1 MLYNVDMEVQLAV
14 AKINKYATSDSGDS
28 VEVIERPNGG
38 ISVVMADG
46 QSSGK
51 GAKQISYLVVR
62 KVISLLSEGVRDG
75 AAARAASDYLFTER
89 KGKVSA
95 TLNIA
100 SIDLQTAT
108 MVITRNN
115 PLPVLIASID
125 EICAFDDECNPIGLY
140 RDTRPLIS
148 EVPLEP
154 GLTVVLYTDGLVH
167 AGSRSGESLDIKT
180 FLQSLI
186 DDDEDEEETNPKE
199 IADSLLAHAVQLD
212 QGRPVDDITV
222 VVIHV
227 THQESDSI
235 RRMTVELPLNL

>member
-1 MLYNVDMEVQLAV
+1 MEVHLAV
-14 AKINKYATSDSGDS
+14 AKTNKYATSESGDS
-28 VEVIERPNGG
+28 VEVVERPNGG

-51 GAKQISYLVVR
+51 GAKQVSSLVVR

-75 AAARAASDYLFTER
+75 ASARAASDYLFTER

-95 TLNIA
+95 TLNIV

-115 PLPVLIASID
+115 PLPVLIASVD
-125 EICAFDDECNPIGLY
+125 EICAFDDESIPIGLY

-154 GLTVVLYTDGLVH
+154 GLMVVFFTDGLVH
-167 AGSRSGESLDIKT
+167 AGSRTGETLDIKT

-186 DDDEDEEETNPKE
+186 DDDVDEEETSPQE

-222 VVIHV
+222 VAISV
-227 THQESDSI
+227 TSRVSDSV
-235 RRMTVELPLNL
+235 RRLSVHLPL

>member
-1 MLYNVDMEVQLAV
+1 MEIQLAV
-14 AKINKYATSDSGDS
+14 SKINKYATSDSGDS
-28 VEVIERPNGG
+28 VEVVERPNGG

-51 GAKQISYLVVR
+51 GAKHISSLVVR

-75 AAARAASDYLFTER
+75 AAARAASDSLFTDR

-95 TLNIA
+95 TLNIV
-100 SIDLQTAT
+100 SIDMQTAT

-115 PLPVLIASID
+115 PLPVLIATND

-154 GLTVVLYTDGLVH
+154 GLTVVVYTDGLVH

-186 DDDEDEEETNPKE
+186 DTEFDEEWTKPQE
-199 IADSLLAHAVQLD
+199 IADSLLSHAVQLD
-212 QGRPVDDITV
+212 HGRPVDDISI
-222 VVIHV
+222 VVIQV
-227 THQESDSI
+227 TSQKGDSV
-235 RRMTVELPLNL
+235 RRMTVQLPIT